1 MSILMSAGRMAVRD
15 AVRGLRSG
23 RSTTLAAI
31 AVLSIAMA
39 ASVVTFSIVDA
50 IAIRPLPYGSPDRLV
65 GLLVPP
71 SMPAGASSSGRVMTP
86 MGALPSAQHYFGWV
100 DRTSAFEALG
110 ASRGSPLMA
119 LRAGGR
125 VIGVRPQRITANL
138 FGVLGVRPLA
148 GQFFAPE
155 HERPDGPRG
164 VILSEAAWR
173 RFFGADPAVVGGTIS
188 LNEEPWQV
196 VGVLPDGVTYP
207 ISSSTP
213 PDVYIP
219 WVPTAAERSPD
230 APPNGSLSVVGR
242 LKPGVS
248 VAQARADVQRVSSAL
263 VVPLLE
269 QVAGPARPW
278 LLLVLTAAGFVLL
291 LACVNVA
298 SLLLARTATRG
309 VEIST
314 RYALGASR
322 GRVASALLLEGLLLS
337 LGAVAAALVLAYWAI
352 DLTAAH
358 LPPGLARADT
368 IALNGRVFAAA
379 AMAAIACGVVSA
391 TAPVWLARSTP
402 VVEVLKAGST
412 TVIGGRRRNRV
423 LASLL
428 AGDVALVTV
437 LLVAATL
444 VVSTF
449 VFLTRKD
456 LGFDRQDVATI
467 YLLQSLG
474 DVPPADRFAAGATI
488 ATDLIDR
495 ASSVPGVLDA
505 AIVVGNSVLDLNRS
519 GEGLDIPGYDEAS
532 GGDMLDRRHV
542 STDYFRAL
550 GIRLVRGRLFE
561 RSDGQ
566 GSQPVMLINE
576 TAARR
581 FFAGRDPLG
590 VEAVYRGVPRT
601 IIGIVQDLHARGPE
615 PETTPEMYFP
625 LLQDDMFSSF
635 GRLNGWLAVRT
646 TGDSRAV
653 AAAVFDAIRPGLR
666 NQPRE
671 PVLLED
677 AFRELTVQRRF
688 NAGVMTTFGVVAAA
702 IAIIGVYGTASF
714 FVARQIRTIGLRMA
728 LGASRS
734 AVAIAVLRSVLLPV
748 GLGTI
753 VGLALTWLAS
763 NGLEPLVY
771 GVRPVEPSLY
781 LAVGVG
787 LVLLGLCAAVVPTM
801 RATRIDPL
809 AALRAE

>member
-1 MSILMSAGRMAVRD
+1 MHALMSVFRLPVQD
-15 AVRGLRSG
+15 AIRGLRSD
-23 RSTTLAAI
+23 RRTSLLAT

-39 ASVVTFSIVDA
+39 ASVVTFSVVDA

-65 GLLVPP
+65 GLMTPAAP
-71 SMPAGASSSGRVMTP
+71 PAGASSSGRAIAPT
-86 MGALPSAQHYFGWV
+86 GALPSAQHYFGWAE
-100 DRTSAFEALG
+100 RARAFQALG
-110 ASRGSPLMA
+110 ASAGSGVMA

-125 VIGVRPQRITANL
+125 VIGIRPRRITANL
-138 FGVLGVRPLA
+138 FDVLGVRPVA

-155 HERPDGPRG
+155 HERPGGPRG

-173 RFFGADPAVVGGTIS
+173 GYFGADPAVVGGTIS
-188 LNEEPWQV
+188 LNEEPWRV

-207 ISSSTP
+207 ITSGTP
-213 PDVYIP
+213 PDLYIP

-230 APPNGSLSVVGR
+230 ARPTGSLSVVGR

-248 VAQARADVQRVSSAL
+248 VSQARADVQRLSPAL
-263 VVPLLE
+263 VFPLLE

-298 SLLLARTATRG
+298 SLLLARAATRG

-322 GRVASALLLEGLLLS
+322 GRVASAFILEGLLLS
-337 LGAVAAALVLAYWAI
+337 LAAVATALLLSYWAL
-352 DLTAAH
+352 DVVAAN
-358 LPPGLARADT
+358 LPPGLPRADT
-368 IALNGRVFAAA
+368 IAVNGRVFAAA
-379 AMAAIACGVVSA
+379 AMAAIACGVVCA
-391 TAPVWLARSTP
+391 TAPIWLARSTP
-402 VVEVLKAGST
+402 VVDVLKAGGT
-412 TVIGGRRRNRV
+412 AVLGGTRRNRV
-423 LASLL
+423 LAGLL

-456 LGFDRQDVATI
+456 LGFDRQNVATI
-467 YLLQSLG
+467 YILQPLG
-474 DVPPADRFAAGATI
+474 DVQPADQFAAGA
-488 ATDLIDR
+488 AVSADLIDR
-495 ASSVPGVLDA
+495 ASSVPGVSDA
-505 AIVVGNSVLDLNRS
+505 AIVVGNSVLDLNELRES
-519 GEGLDIPGYDEAS
+519 LDIPGYETSSVADRFY
-532 GGDMLDRRHV
+532 RRHV
-542 STDYFRAL
+542 SKDYFRTM
-550 GIRLVRGRLFE
+550 GIGLVRGRLFE
-561 RSDGQ
+561 SSDGP
-566 GSQPVMLINE
+566 GSQPVMLLNE

-590 VEAVYRGVPRT
+590 VEALYRGARRT
-601 IIGIVQDLHARGPE
+601 IIGIVQDLHAHGPE
-615 PETTPEMYFP
+615 AETAPEMYFP
-625 LLQDDMFSSF
+625 LLQDDVFSPF
-635 GRLNGWLAVRT
+635 GRVNGWLVVRT
-646 TGDSRAV
+646 SGNSGTV

-666 NQPRE
+666 NAPRE

-688 NAGVMTTFGVVAAA
+688 NASVMTAFGLVAAA

-714 FVARQIRTIGLRMA
+714 FVARQVRTIGLRMA

-734 AVAIAVLRSVLLPV
+734 AVAVAVLRSVLLPV
-748 GLGTI
+748 GLGTT

-771 GVRPVEPSLY
+771 GVRPVELPLY
-781 LAVGVG
+781 AAVGG
-787 LVLLGLCAAVVPTM
+787 GMVLLGLCAALVPAL
-801 RATRIDPL
+801 RATRVDPL
-809 AALRAE
+809 TALRAE